1 MLKPKKRVTRQQI
14 KEDKLV
20 TFAAKASD
28 FYDRHSRNILAG
40 AGILVVLVVVVVF
53 YINSRAQV
61 EKEATFELTM
71 AKVEIGQGNY
81 DVAENKLI
89 HLIDTYGGTP
99 SSGDATFFL
108 GNVQLFREN
117 WNVAIQSFQQYLD
130 RFGRD
135 PMTTASAIAG
145 IGFAHENLGDYQE
158 AAEYYLEAATK
169 YPHEFNAPQYLMDA
183 GRCYGLAG
191 DSDKARE
198 TYEVVI
204 ELYEDSPLSGKA
216 KDELN
221 RW

>member
-28 FYDRHSRNILAG
+28 FYDRYSRNIIAG

-53 YINSRAQV
+53 YVNSRAQV
-61 EKEATFELTM
+61 EKDATFELSM
-71 AKVEIGQGNY
+71 AKIEIGQGNL
-81 DVAENKLI
+81 DAAESKLI

-99 SSGDATFFL
+99 SGGDATFFL
-108 GNVQLFREN
+108 GNVQLFQAN
-117 WNVAIQSFQQYLD
+117 WNGAIQSFQQYID

-135 PMTTASAIAG
+135 PMMTSAAVAG
-145 IGFAHENLGDYQE
+145 IGLAYENMGELDK
-158 AAEYYLEAATK
+158 AAEYYSKAAAD

-183 GRCYGLAG
+183 GRCYGLGG
-191 DSDKARE
+191 DSDRARE
-198 TYEVVI
+198 TYNVVI

-216 KDELN
+216 EDELS
-221 RW
+221 RL

>member
-28 FYDRHSRNILAG
+28 FYDRYSRNIIAG

-53 YINSRAQV
+53 YVNSRAQV
-61 EKEATFELTM
+61 EREATFELTM
-71 AKVEIGQGNY
+71 AKVEIGQGNL
-81 DVAENKLI
+81 DLAESKLI
-89 HLIDTYGGTP
+89 QLIDTFEGTR
-99 SSGDATFFL
+99 SGGDATFFL
-108 GNVQLFREN
+108 GNVHLFRQN
-117 WNVAIQSFQQYLD
+117 WDGALQAFQQYLD

-135 PMTTASAIAG
+135 PMMSAAAMAG
-145 IGFAHENLGDYQE
+145 IGFAHEHMGQYSE
-158 AAEYYLEAATK
+158 AAEYYLEAATA
-169 YPHEFNAPQYLMDA
+169 YPSEFNAAQYLMDA

-191 DSDKARE
+191 DSDKARD

-204 ELYEDSPLSGKA
+204 ELYKDSPLSGKA
-216 KDELN
+216 EDELS